1 MLVSLSFYLRFRRM
15 AAAPP
20 SVLRRLHPAFLAWL
34 RAHDLETNL
43 GFSAYYSAEE
53 IANGE
58 AAMDLLLEL
67 HLEEDHIDK
76 LQSDIELLTNSL
88 RSRVQQLH
96 LSFARKEPHDF
107 HFQRKREVREDAERQ
122 QLLKVARFE
131 AREQRAQP
139 PPAPTRQ
146 VFGSRLRRAQA
157 LEGDSAARHKAEE
170 AQRKLW
176 LRRLLDALRSV
187 NAPSVRLAEKSKHA
201 EDILELQIGPRRAGT
216 LRLRVRAWARYRE
229 WLQMS
234 YGLNHP
240 ADPHHFLDY
249 LLDRRAEPCSR
260 GVLASMVDTMRF
272 VEKAMGLTQELRVTE
287 NEYVKQTVAGILR
300 STSAQAMGAA
310 RGPAR
315 ALVVW
320 CLIELERTVMNAQRL
335 PYDRMLSWW
344 MLMSS
349 WAVLRFDDHRGIG
362 SSGVSSDGLGVNL
375 LMTRTKTTGQ
385 DKAVQNKPGFVA
397 WSAWLTEP
405 ERMQT
410 GYDLWLQH
418 APWER
423 DYLLVVLAADG
434 VCRPREIKYAEYA
447 GRMRGVLAS
456 LDIPGYGA
464 AGGSVAAFWRPHSW
478 RTFLP
483 SALEALGAPSSSL
496 GWLSAWKP
504 QSGAAYVRTQKE
516 KTRVIQATVARILR
530 AHLDGDDP
538 IGETGSLREIEMHL
552 GDRGLAVEEA
562 AVICAGMRKFL
573 GPPVEEILWPRVRED
588 AEPTVPPPEAEEA
601 EGEKEQEDSGEEL
614 KAPRWENGYIVSIS
628 SGRRVRRLHR
638 LGLCHRRPGIHY
650 HRYEEYG
657 AKFPPP
663 SQYNDYCKD
672 CWKKDA
678 PGSQGERDD
687 SSETGGGTSSSS
699 ASSFADHAAS
709 SQG

>member
-1 MLVSLSFYLRFRRM
+1 M

-34 RAHDLETNL
+34 RTHDLETNL

-67 HLEEDHIDK
+67 QLEEDHIET
-76 LQSDIELLTNSL
+76 LQRDIELLTNSL

-96 LSFARKEPHDF
+96 LSFARKESHDF
-107 HFQRKREVREDAERQ
+107 HFQRKREAREDAVQRQ
-122 QLLKVARFE
+122 LHKVARLE

-139 PPAPTRQ
+139 PPAPTHQ
-146 VFGSRLRRAQA
+146 VYVSRLRRAQA
-157 LEGDSAARHKAEE
+157 LEGDAAARHKAEE

-176 LRRLLDALRSV
+176 LRRLLDALRAV

-201 EDILELQIGPRRAGT
+201 EDILELKIGPRRAGT
-216 LRLRVRAWARYRE
+216 LRLRVRAWAKYRE

-240 ADPHHFLDY
+240 VDPHHFLDY

-272 VEKAMGLTQELRVTE
+272 AERAMGLSQELRITE
-287 NEYVKQTVAGILR
+287 NEYVRQAVAGILQ
-300 STSAQAMGAA
+300 STCVKTTSAA

-315 ALVVW
+315 APVVW
-320 CLIELERTVMNAQRL
+320 CLIELERTVMSAQRS

-397 WSAWLTEP
+397 WSAWLVEP
-405 ERMQT
+405 DWLQT
-410 GYDLWLQH
+410 GLDLWLQH

-423 DYLLVVLAADG
+423 DYLLVVPAADG
-434 VCRPREIKYAEYA
+434 GCRPREIKYAEYA
-447 GRMRGVLAS
+447 GRMRGILAS
-456 LDIPGYGA
+456 LEIPGYGA
-464 AGGSVAAFWRPHSW
+464 AGGIVAAFWQPHSW
-478 RTFLP
+478 RAFLP
-483 SALEALGAPSSSL
+483 SVLEAVGAPSSSI
-496 GWLSAWKP
+496 GWLSAWRP
-504 QSGAAYVRTQKE
+504 QSGAVYVRTQKE
-516 KTRVIQATVARILR
+516 KTRVIQATAARILR
-530 AHLDGDDP
+530 AHMGGDDP
-538 IGETGSLREIEMHL
+538 IGETGGLREMEIHL
-552 GDRGLAVEEA
+552 GNRGLAVEEA
-562 AVICAGMRKFL
+562 AIVCAGMRKFL

-601 EGEKEQEDSGEEL
+601 GGEGDQQDSEDEL
-614 KAPRWENGYIVSIS
+614 RTPQWENGYIVSIS

-657 AKFPPP
+657 PKLPPP

-672 CWKKDA
+672 CWKKEA
-678 PGSQGERDD
+678 PGTRDESGD
-687 SSETGGGTSSSS
+687 SSESGGGTSSSS
-699 ASSFADHAAS
+699 TSSPADHAAS

>member
-1 MLVSLSFYLRFRRM
+1 M

-34 RAHDLETNL
+34 RAHDFETNL

-229 WLQMS
+229 WLQLS

-240 ADPHHFLDY
+240 VDPHHFLDY

-260 GVLASMVDTMRF
+260 GVLSSMVDTLRF
-272 VEKAMGLTQELRVTE
+272 VERAMGLAPESRITE
-287 NEYVKQTVAGILR
+287 NEQVRHAVAGILR
-300 STSAQAMGAA
+300 STSAQTTKAV
-310 RGPAR
+310 RGPAK
-315 ALVVW
+315 APLVW
-320 CLIELERTVMNAQRL
+320 CLIELERTVMNLRRPA
-335 PYDRMLSWW
+335 YDRMMSWW

-375 LMTRTKTTGQ
+375 HMTRTKTTGQ
-385 DKAVQNKPGFVA
+385 DKSVQDKPGFVA
-397 WSAWLTEP
+397 WSAWLAEA
-405 ERMQT
+405 EWLQT
-410 GYDLWLQH
+410 GYDLWLRH

-423 DYLLVVLAADG
+423 DYLLVVPTADG
-434 VCRPREIKYAEYA
+434 GCCPREIKYAEYA
-447 GRMRGVLAS
+447 ARMRGVLAS
-456 LDIPGYGA
+456 LEIPGYGA
-464 AGGSVAAFWRPHSW
+464 AGGSVAGFWQPHSW

-483 SALEALGAPSSSL
+483 SALEALGAP
-496 GWLSAWKP
+496 
-504 QSGAAYVRTQKE
+504 
-516 KTRVIQATVARILR
+516 
-530 AHLDGDDP
+530 
-538 IGETGSLREIEMHL
+538 
-552 GDRGLAVEEA
+552 
-562 AVICAGMRKFL
+562 
-573 GPPVEEILWPRVRED
+573 PPVPSRGCRRGSHSRE
-588 AEPTVPPPEAEEA
+588 PSTF
-601 EGEKEQEDSGEEL
+601 
-614 KAPRWENGYIVSIS
+614 
-628 SGRRVRRLHR
+628 GRRKRKR
-638 LGLCHRRPGIHY
+638 G
-650 HRYEEYG
+650 
-657 AKFPPP
+657 
-663 SQYNDYCKD
+663 
-672 CWKKDA
+672 
-678 PGSQGERDD
+678 
-687 SSETGGGTSSSS
+687 
-699 ASSFADHAAS
+699 
-709 SQG
+709 